1 MTRTKAFIVL
11 FITYYVFGAD
21 SRFNSIRTPRIWIYP
36 DFPERLTKP
45 CNWFGCWDLENR
57 VRQSDYYT
65 ANPEEADFFWIP
77 HKEPI
82 SQAEINEVFGI
93 VVEKYPYWN
102 QTREAGEVRHIFTT
116 TDNQGPGSNSFA
128 HPLKVG
134 NLPDDW
140 NPASGTR
147 VVLFLM
153 FNGLADGYDS
163 STKNCAVC
171 FQKGKDIQMVTA
183 QATCGPL
190 CGYPL
195 EVLRKT
201 ALWAGTRGP
210 VEQPLLNCHCME
222 QAQVVRGGCGV
233 QLPPPENIAA
243 CNARPDLGQF
253 SAQMNASGNAQAVR
267 ALFKSPRF
275 HIINTPTNKEINF
288 PEAMLSSTFCFSPLG
303 VNLGDTDRYVA
314 AMMFGCI
321 PVMIKRTYMAHDSR
335 QHTPVQMSLPLF
347 EHPLIPWHKF
357 AVLVDVRDLPN
368 LDKILR
374 GYSTADI
381 ARMRRHLA
389 IVWPRFLYTS
399 FWGPYIGEDPS
410 IDSFHSL
417 MDVLG
422 QSSCVAV
429 TRITHGNPWY
439 GLAVLDLGTFK

>member
-21 SRFNSIRTPRIWIYP
+21 S
-36 DFPERLTKP
+36 
-45 CNWFGCWDLENR
+45 R

-195 EVLRKT
+195 E
-201 ALWAGTRGP
+201 
-210 VEQPLLNCHCME
+210 
-222 QAQVVRGGCGV
+222 
-233 QLPPPENIAA
+233 LPPPENIAA

-267 ALFKSPRF
+267 ALFKSPR
-275 HIINTPTNKEINF
+275 
-288 PEAMLSSTFCFSPLG
+288 
-303 VNLGDTDRYVA
+303 
-314 AMMFGCI
+314 
-321 PVMIKRTYMAHDSR
+321 
-335 QHTPVQMSLPLF
+335 
-347 EHPLIPWHKF
+347 
-357 AVLVDVRDLPN
+357 PN
-368 LDKILR
+368 LLFFGGHIDKTVNYKINGRYPLLLFNDTP
-374 GYSTADI
+374 G
-381 ARMRRHLA
+381 
-389 IVWPRFLYTS
+389 WPFL
-399 FWGPYIGEDPS
+399 
-410 IDSFHSL
+410 
-417 MDVLG
+417 
-422 QSSCVAV
+422 
-429 TRITHGNPWY
+429 
-439 GLAVLDLGTFK
+439 